1 MEIVL
6 PAGKRIYGN
15 VPFTKQIILFVLPPT
30 IASHFPLVLVL
41 VLVLVLSLSFL
52 ACIEKAGSVVVA
64 LHLLVMGLHLSVCV
78 QIEKLK
84 KVKERVAI
92 VMF

>member
-30 IASHFPLVLVL
+30 IASHFPLVL